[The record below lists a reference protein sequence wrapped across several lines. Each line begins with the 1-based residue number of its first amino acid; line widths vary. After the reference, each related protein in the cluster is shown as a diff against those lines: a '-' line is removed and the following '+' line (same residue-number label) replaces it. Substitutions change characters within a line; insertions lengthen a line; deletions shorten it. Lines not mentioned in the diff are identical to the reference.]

1 MIGSTTNQM
10 CYLNATI
17 FLFSSLPSVLVR
29 FSIKLFVNVPFLFF
43 FLFLMNQVASAF
55 KAKFKKIAKRDYGN
69 VKMTLSEKDL
79 GEFPVM
85 DFVFSNGSGGEVSC
99 AL

>member
-1 MIGSTTNQM
+1 M
-10 CYLNATI
+10 
-17 FLFSSLPSVLVR
+17 
-29 FSIKLFVNVPFLFF
+29 
-43 FLFLMNQVASAF
+43 ASAF

-99 AL
+99 ALWEKVGGFFCCEKGSG

>member
-1 MIGSTTNQM
+1 M
-10 CYLNATI
+10 
-17 FLFSSLPSVLVR
+17 
-29 FSIKLFVNVPFLFF
+29 
-43 FLFLMNQVASAF
+43 ASAF